1 MPKNLKLPCRFVVEL
16 AINWPLPVRLT
27 KYGSSGQ
34 SPCGFPTAV
43 IIEGSMPLSVY
54 ACVHLL
60 WPDILIWCTQTSE
73 EELFGN
79 ISHPEALDEFLD
91 VLGEKVQLKGF
102 DG

>member
-1 MPKNLKLPCRFVVEL
+1 MCD
-16 AINWPLPVRLT
+16 LT
-27 KYGSSGQ
+27 SLY
-34 SPCGFPTAV
+34 V
-43 IIEGSMPLSVY
+43 
-54 ACVHLL
+54 
-60 WPDILIWCTQTSE
+60 QTSE